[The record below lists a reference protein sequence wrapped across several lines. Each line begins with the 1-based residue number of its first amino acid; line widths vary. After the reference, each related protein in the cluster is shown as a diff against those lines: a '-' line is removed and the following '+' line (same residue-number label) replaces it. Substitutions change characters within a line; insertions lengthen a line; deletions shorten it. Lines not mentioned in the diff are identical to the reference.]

1 MTGGEESQGEK
12 PILQDVDIV
21 AIPRNFDTSDS
32 AWLYNPSPNE
42 TLHKKGIGRNRV
54 PELTEAVEV
63 IDQND
68 LKVSA
73 RVLELEQE
81 KNNTA
86 TASQEHEHK
95 TVGFVGM
102 KATPDTASPVKT
114 LQVIHW
120 LKDEEMLREAFKVG
134 RILLLRSTTSLS
146 PQDPLSIDDVASY
159 LLKLL
164 RDSRKSCHKR
174 PIVFIGHNSGI
185 VVIERALML
194 SSGGHSAAAQIF
206 RRTAGVIF
214 LSSPPPKN
222 KIGGDQGLNY
232 FDVTSRMASDSENF
246 RYIETNVPEYVEQ
259 HLEKFRTILKEA
271 DKTRLKE
278 AEGTMSHEINAAPS
292 AISLYRHQY
301 LGKFTKK
308 DDVVYL
314 KIVNA
319 ITLSLECYQLLSAAC
334 KGNSQALRSIL
345 DRGVS
350 VNLQDRTG
358 NTALHL
364 AAATGRIEIVK
375 LLLLKYE
382 ANVTLQNSK
391 GRSAL
396 FLAVDS
402 GKNNT
407 EIVALLLKK
416 GARVKDKDKDG
427 LSPFMLS
434 NQPRV
439 SMEIKR
445 LLRNP
450 PFVDGPED
458 VLNTKTW
465 REPTGPK
472 SATAQDA
479 CKSFRAVVA
488 EFFQFGAKEKF
499 VLEDPSI
506 YKLLYKSS
514 PESILAKA
522 RARAN
527 DAESMS
533 PNQMNKALK
542 CRWYHIPA
550 NNVGIHRTC
559 IILIKLIA
567 SNR

>member
-1 MTGGEESQGEK
+1 MSGVEESQDEK

-21 AIPRNFDTSDS
+21 AIPRNFDPSDS
-32 AWLYNPSPNE
+32 AWLYRPPNE
-42 TLHKKGIGRNRV
+42 ILNKKVISRSRV
-54 PELTEAVEV
+54 SDLTEAVEV
-63 IDQND
+63 VDQKD

-73 RVLELEQE
+73 RVSELEQE

-86 TASQEHEHK
+86 TASQEHGHEIVDS
-95 TVGFVGM
+95 VGS
-102 KATPDTASPVKT
+102 KAAPETASPVKT

-120 LKDEEMLREAFKVG
+120 LKDEEMLREAFKDG

-146 PQDPLSIDDVASY
+146 PQDSLSIDDVANY

-164 RDSRKSCHKR
+164 RDSRKNCHKR
-174 PIVFIGHNSGI
+174 PIVFVGHNSGI

-194 SSGGHSAAAQIF
+194 SSGGSSAAAQIF

-214 LSSPPPKN
+214 LSTPTSKS
-222 KIGGDQGLNY
+222 KIGADQESNY
-232 FDVTSRMASDSENF
+232 FDFTSRMAPDSENF
-246 RYIETNVPEYVEQ
+246 RYIQTNIPQYVEQ
-259 HLEKFRTILKEA
+259 HLENFRATLKEA
-271 DKTRLKE
+271 DKTHLKE

-301 LGKFTKK
+301 LGKITKK

-319 ITLSLECYQLLSAAC
+319 INKSLECYQLLSAAC

-350 VNLQDRTG
+350 VNMQDRTG

-391 GRSAL
+391 CRSAL
-396 FLAVDS
+396 FLAIDS

-407 EIVALLLKK
+407 ELVALLLKK
-416 GARVKDKDKDG
+416 GAKVKDRDKDG

-434 NQPRV
+434 NQPRA

-445 LLRNP
+445 LLKNP

-488 EFFQFGAKEKF
+488 EFFQFGTKEKF

-514 PESILAKA
+514 PENILAKA
-522 RARAN
+522 RTRAN

-533 PNQMNKALK
+533 PEQMNKALR

-550 NNVGIHRTC
+550 NNVGIRHTC
-559 IILIKLIA
+559 FGLIKLIP